1 VVALLAGSVWVAL
14 FATAVQAQFLPPIPN
29 QPQERGRVG
38 GQFPQMGPQGMMPG
52 RGQPRGNAE
61 QLPRIEASGTVEVL
75 APMGLQI
82 SSPSGQKWQLVLERE
97 CKVALTGK
105 ALPDVLR
112 PGLVV
117 SFTAPIEKKTGHAT
131 EKVES
136 LVICSVDQD
145 HQLGVFPEQGLGSGA
160 LGDGAAGVEMGG
172 VGPGQVPNAFGAP
185 GGGFGNLGGPAE
197 RPSRP
202 GRGRQNV
209 QDEVPIER
217 YQVCGRISAITKL
230 GKITV
235 VAPNPHFRAPIQIEV
250 GENLDISLELS
261 GREAMTFIRPGAK
274 VTGKGVQVGPT
285 SARMSE
291 LSVELAEPLTFA
303 PPKKEKEQAEEQEK
317 PHSRT
322 GVRAPN
328 RTPQEKPAEAEPAE
342 KPAQE
347 ASPVKKT
354 EEAAS
359 SDEKSPPK
367 AAGIEL
373 PPLP

>member
-1 VVALLAGSVWVAL
+1 LLAGLSWAAL
-14 FATAVQAQFLPPIPN
+14 FAATVQAQFVPPIPN
-29 QPQERGRVG
+29 QPQERGRAA

-61 QLPRIEASGTVEVL
+61 QFPRIEASGTVEVL

-82 SSPSGQKWQLVLERE
+82 ASPSGQKWQLILERE
-97 CKVALTGK
+97 CKVELTGK

-112 PGLVV
+112 PGLII
-117 SFTAPIEKKTGHAT
+117 SFTASIEKKTGHAT

-136 LVICSVDQD
+136 LVICSIDQE
-145 HQLGVFPEQGLGSGA
+145 HQLGVFPEQGIGSGA
-160 LGDGAAGVEMGG
+160 LGNAAAGGEMGG
-172 VGPGQVPNAFGAP
+172 AGPGQVPNAFGAP

-197 RPSRP
+197 RPSRS

-209 QDEVPIER
+209 QDETPVER
-217 YQVCGRISAITKL
+217 YQVCGRISGITKL

-250 GENLDISLELS
+250 GENPDISLELS
-261 GREAMTFIRPGAK
+261 GREAMSFIRPGAK
-274 VTGKGVQVGPT
+274 VAGKGVQIGPT
-285 SARMSE
+285 AARMSE
-291 LSVELAEPLTFA
+291 LSVELVEPLTFA
-303 PPKKEKEQAEEQEK
+303 PPKKEKEPAGEQEK

-322 GVRAPN
+322 GVRTPN
-328 RTPQEKPAEAEPAE
+328 RTPEEKPAEGEPAE

-347 ASPVKKT
+347 AAPAKPA
-354 EEAAS
+354 EQPAA
-359 SDEKSPPK
+359 SDEKTSPK